1 MNNLTRKFSELS
13 KGAKIAIAVCAFIV
27 LSIVSNII
35 NALTPTP
42 PASEHKAAPVTT
54 TATTAAA
61 ADKEAKKAELEAKN
75 QAKEEE
81 KARKE
86 AEKKAEEERKQFEKD
101 NDDEHINAMDKSRA
115 NILCEHQAK
124 PRANHPDTVKFGPYN
139 SKDVKKNDEG
149 NKWIVDTTMSAENS
163 FGVRDEYELRCYVAP
178 SSKDEAMVTTL
189 IGDEILQDAV
199 QQMVELEQQRAGQ
212 PQQ

>member
-13 KGAKIAIAVCAFIV
+13 KGVKIAIAVCVFIA
-27 LSIVSNII
+27 LSIVGNII

-42 PASEHKAAPVTT
+42 PASEHKAAPET
-54 TATTAAA
+54 TAMTTAEA
-61 ADKEAKKAELEAKN
+61 ADKEAKKAELEAKK

-86 AEKKAEEERKQFEKD
+86 AERKAAEERKQFEKD
-101 NDDEHINAMDKSRA
+101 NDDDHINAMDKSRA

-124 PRANHPDTVKFGPYN
+124 PRANHPDTVKFGSYN
-139 SKDVKKNDEG
+139 PKDVKKSDEG
-149 NKWIVDTTMSAENS
+149 DKWIVDTTMSAENS

-199 QQMVELEQQRAGQ
+199 QQMVELEQQRADQ
-212 PQQ
+212 PQ

>member
-13 KGAKIAIAVCAFIV
+13 KGAKIAIAVCVFIA
-27 LSIVSNII
+27 LSIVGNII

-42 PASEHKAAPVTT
+42 PASEHKAAQETT

-61 ADKEAKKAELEAKN
+61 SDKEAKKAEAEAKN

-86 AEKKAEEERKQFEKD
+86 EERKAEEARKQFEKD
-101 NDDEHINAMDKSRA
+101 NDDDHINAMDKSTA
-115 NILCEHQAK
+115 NILCKQQAK
-124 PRANHPDTVKFGPYN
+124 PRANHPDTVKFGSYN
-139 SKDVKKNDEG
+139 SKDVKKSDEG
-149 NKWIVDTTMSAENS
+149 DKWIVDTTMSAENS
-163 FGVRDEYELRCYVAP
+163 FGVRDEYEVRCYVVP
-178 SSKDEAMVTTL
+178 SSKDEGMVTTL
-189 IGDEILQDAV
+189 IGDEILQDAA

>member
-13 KGAKIAIAVCAFIV
+13 KGVKIAIAVCAFIA
-27 LSIVSNII
+27 LSIVGSII

-54 TATTAAA
+54 AMTTAEA
-61 ADKEAKKAELEAKN
+61 ADKEAKKAELDAKN

-86 AEKKAEEERKQFEKD
+86 AERKAEEERKQFAKD
-101 NDDEHINAMDKSRA
+101 NDDDHINAMDKSTA
-115 NILCEHQAK
+115 NILCKQQAK
-124 PRANHPDTVKFGPYN
+124 PRANHPDTVKFGSYN
-139 SKDVKKNDEG
+139 PKDVKKSDEG
-149 NKWIVDTTMSAENS
+149 DKWIVDTTMSAENS
-163 FGVRDEYELRCYVAP
+163 FGVRDEYELRCYVVP

-189 IGDEILQDAV
+189 IGDEILQDAA

>member
-1 MNNLTRKFSELS
+1 MNNITRKFSELS
-13 KGAKIAIAVCAFIV
+13 KGAKIAITVCAFIA

-42 PASEHKAAPVTT
+42 PASEHKAAPGTT
-54 TATTAAA
+54 TATTAEA

-86 AEKKAEEERKQFEKD
+86 AERKAEEERKQFEKD
-101 NDDEHINAMDKSRA
+101 NDDDHINAMDKSRA
-115 NILCEHQAK
+115 FSLCKHQAK

-139 SKDVKKNDEG
+139 SKDVKKSDEG

>member
-1 MNNLTRKFSELS
+1 M
-13 KGAKIAIAVCAFIV
+13 
-27 LSIVSNII
+27 
-35 NALTPTP
+35 
-42 PASEHKAAPVTT
+42 T
-54 TATTAAA
+54 TAMATTETA
-61 ADKEAKKAELEAKN
+61 ADKEAKKAEAEAKN

-86 AEKKAEEERKQFEKD
+86 AERKEEEARKQFEKD
-101 NDDEHINAMDKSRA
+101 NDADHINAMDKSRA
-115 NILCEHQAK
+115 NILCKHQAK
-124 PRANHPDTVKFGPYN
+124 PRANHPDTVKFGSYN
-139 SKDVKKNDEG
+139 QKDVKKSDEG
-149 NKWIVDTTMSAENS
+149 DKWIVDTTMSAENS

-189 IGDEILQDAV
+189 IGDEILQDAA

>member
-13 KGAKIAIAVCAFIV
+13 KGAKIAIAVCAFIA
-27 LSIVSNII
+27 LSIIGNII

-42 PASEHKAAPVTT
+42 PASEHKAAPETT

-61 ADKEAKKAELEAKN
+61 SDKEAKKAELEAKN

-86 AEKKAEEERKQFEKD
+86 AERKEEEARKQFEKD
-101 NDDEHINAMDKSRA
+101 NDDDHINAMDKSRA
-115 NILCEHQAK
+115 NILCKHQAK
-124 PRANHPDTVKFGPYN
+124 PRANHPDTVKFGSYN
-139 SKDVKKNDEG
+139 QKDVKKSDEG
-149 NKWIVDTTMSAENS
+149 DKWIVDTTMSAENS

-199 QQMVELEQQRAGQ
+199 QQMVELEQQRVGQ